1 MARRAITTPEPVPEQ
16 AAVLTK
22 SVLRAGGHLG
32 IRQAGLAKILG
43 LSPATVSRMAS
54 GAYALDPGKKEWDH
68 AALLVRLFR
77 SLDSIVG
84 SGDDTAQAWLGS
96 QNQGLNGIPLDL
108 IQRTEGLVRVV
119 QYLDAARGRV

>member
-1 MARRAITTPEPVPEQ
+1 MRRAITKPE
-16 AAVLTK
+16 AASLRPALLTK
-22 SVLRAGGHLG
+22 SVLRARGHLG
-32 IRQAGLAKILG
+32 ISQAGLAKILG

-54 GAYALDPGKKEWDH
+54 GAYILDPVKKEWDH

-84 SGDDTAQAWLGS
+84 SDDNTAQAWLGS
-96 QNQGLNGIPLDL
+96 QNRGLNGIPLEL

-119 QYLDAARGRV
+119 QYLDAARGRI